1 MIFDIFTEGTDAKFS
16 RLTSKSVMEENG
28 WKADVDYSN
37 GEDWNKA
44 HERDCSSDTFYG
56 YRGGD
61 LVGSVSATFKG
72 SGKGVLSYGNCYKT
86 GVVVVS
92 LNNVEIGRSSLHKT
106 GNIKGSITFQYR
118 RGDTLK
124 IEEFNTGIIK
134 LYSLDLQEGGK

>member
-1 MIFDIFTEGTDAKFS
+1 MKFDILTEGTDAKFA
-16 RLTSKSVMEENG
+16 RLTSKSVMEKNG
-28 WKADVDYSN
+28 WKANVDYSN

-44 HERDCSSDTFYG
+44 HERECSTDTFYG

-86 GVVVVS
+86 GFVVVS
-92 LNNVEIGRSSLHKT
+92 LNNVEIGRSSSNS
-106 GNIKGSITFQYR
+106 NIKGSITFQYR

-134 LYSLDLQEGGK
+134 LYSLDLQEGGE